1 MAEPMALLDTHQHLI
16 YPELFH
22 YPWTAGIPQLDGLGF
37 RYEDYL
43 AASGGCGISSTVFM
57 ETVAV
62 IDPMEHG
69 ETVFADE
76 LAADPRSLLAGVVA
90 SCRPENAGFS
100 SWLDSLEGTRVVGLR
115 RILHVEPDDLS
126 RSDQFRENVRQ
137 LAGRGL
143 TFDMCFL
150 ARQLP
155 LAFELAEACPNV
167 SFVLDHC
174 GVPDIAANVLDPWR
188 EHITRI
194 AELPNVACKVSGVLA
209 YCRPDNASIEAVRP
223 YVEHCVRSFGWNRVV
238 WGSDW
243 PVVNI
248 TASLRQWVSIT
259 REVVAGESAE
269 NRRKLFHENA
279 RLLYGLDR
287 VSVAR

>member
-1 MAEPMALLDTHQHLI
+1 
-16 YPELFH
+16 
-22 YPWTAGIPQLDGLGF
+22 
-37 RYEDYL
+37 
-43 AASGGCGISSTVFM
+43 
-57 ETVAV
+57 
-62 IDPMEHG
+62 MEHG

-76 LAADPRSLLAGVVA
+76 LAADHNSLLVGIVA
-90 SCRPENAGFS
+90 SCRPELEGFS
-100 SWLDSLEGTRVVGLR
+100 SGLDSLEGTRVVGLR
-115 RILHVEPDDLS
+115 RILHVEPDELS
-126 RSDQFRENVRQ
+126 QSDRFRENVRL
-137 LAGRGL
+137 LADRGL
-143 TFDMCFL
+143 TYDMCFL

-155 LAFELAEACPNV
+155 LAFELAAACPEV

-174 GVPDIAANVLDPWR
+174 GVPDIAADALDPWR

-194 AELPNVACKVSGVLA
+194 AELPNVSCKVSGVLA

-223 YVEHCVRSFGWNRVV
+223 FVEHCVGAFGWSRVV

-259 REVVAGESAE
+259 RELVVGESAE
-269 NRRKLFHENA
+269 NQRKLFHENA

-287 VSVAR
+287 VSLAR